1 MLRNVASVLLLG
13 TREPLRAVA
22 EAYTSAQQ
30 CTVVA
35 WTLQIS
41 LGLVLSTLLLWR
53 QQLWAA
59 RKETQRRQQLWE
71 AQLTRQQPDD
81 LAAVRDAVVRDYRR
95 SQYARVCTPVI
106 AAAGT
111 FGTWVVPVLGVALA
125 GFVGAT
131 LAFVGG
137 RRQLMLYLC
146 SFFSSPSQASLPAQ
160 STFLSFLGPTRFSTS
175 QIASIHRHEQA
186 CSTIALLTPSHQGC
200 LQSLI

>member
-1 MLRNVASVLLLG
+1 MRPLPPHPSAAVCKQYVSLHPINAVIAADTHRVLRNVASVLLLG

-131 LAFVGG
+131 LAFVGAEG
-137 RRQLMLYLC
+137 
-146 SFFSSPSQASLPAQ
+146 S
-160 STFLSFLGPTRFSTS
+160 
-175 QIASIHRHEQA
+175 
-186 CSTIALLTPSHQGC
+186 
-200 LQSLI
+200 